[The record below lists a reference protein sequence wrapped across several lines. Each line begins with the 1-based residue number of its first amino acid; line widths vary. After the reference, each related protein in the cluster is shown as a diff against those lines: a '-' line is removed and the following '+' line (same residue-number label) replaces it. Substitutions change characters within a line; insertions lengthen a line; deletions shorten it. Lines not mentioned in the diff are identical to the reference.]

1 MVFLIL
7 IILITVF
14 LIVSVM
20 GIIKRGI
27 LGGVSGKVANVIGGS
42 WKGIEYLRAMPLS
55 VANPRTT
62 AQVANRDR
70 FKSVTVLASEM
81 LTTIVKPLWDRFAVS
96 MSGYNDFCK
105 TNKDVFSEGT
115 FNHSSLILSR
125 GKMDAPVG
133 LFGSVNSTAHT
144 FTVSWGTTL
153 SDAYASADDEVY
165 IAVLGADGSLAA
177 ASSGSAKRSE
187 GTVTFS
193 YPTTWKSTAAF
204 AYVAFRRKDGTIVSN
219 SAVIPL
225 D

>member
-1 MVFLIL
+1 
-7 IILITVF
+7 
-14 LIVSVM
+14 M
-20 GIIKRGI
+20 GIIRRGI

-42 WKGIEYLRAMPLS
+42 WKGIEYLRSMPLS

-62 AQVANRDR
+62 SQVANRNR

-105 TNKDVFSEGT
+105 VNKDVFNDGVFTPAS
-115 FNHSSLILSR
+115 FVISK
-125 GKMDAPVG
+125 GKMDAPANLVG
-133 LFGSVNSTAHT
+133 TANIAGHT
-144 FTVSWGTTL
+144 FTATWSTEL

-165 IAVLGADGSLAA
+165 IAVVGANGTFAA
-177 ASSGSAKRSE
+177 AVSGSIKRSA

-193 YPTTWKSTAAF
+193 YPAAF
-204 AYVAFRRKDGTIVSN
+204 TGEQPYIYVAFRRPDGTIVSN
-219 SAVIPL
+219 SAFVAV

>member
-1 MVFLIL
+1 
-7 IILITVF
+7 
-14 LIVSVM
+14 M

-42 WKGIEYLRAMPLS
+42 WKGIEYLRSMPLS

-96 MSGYNDFCK
+96 MSGYNDFCRA
-105 TNKDVFSEGT
+105 NKDVFSGGS
-115 FNHSSLILSR
+115 FNYSSLILSR
-125 GKMDAPVG
+125 GKMDAPAG
-133 LFGSVNSTAHT
+133 LSGTANTGAHT
-144 FTVSWGTTL
+144 FTVSWSNAL
-153 SDAYASADDEVY
+153 ADAYASADDEVY
-165 IAVLGADGSLAA
+165 VAVVGTDGSLAA

-193 YPTTWKSTAAF
+193 YPSSWSGGQPYAF
-204 AYVAFRRKDGTIVSN
+204 IAFRRKDGTIVSN
-219 SAVIPL
+219 SAIIEL
-225 D
+225 I

>member
-1 MVFLIL
+1 
-7 IILITVF
+7 
-14 LIVSVM
+14 M
-20 GIIKRGI
+20 GVIKRGI

-62 AQVANRDR
+62 AQVANRGR

-105 TNKDVFSEGT
+105 VNKDVFVDGT
-115 FNHSSLILSR
+115 FQYSALVLSR
-125 GKMDAPVG
+125 GKMDAPTG
-133 LFGSVNSTAHT
+133 LTGTANSSAHT
-144 FTVSWGTTL
+144 VTVSWSNAL

-165 IAVLGADGSLAA
+165 VAVVGADGSFAA

-193 YPTTWKSTAAF
+193 YPSTWTGGQPYAF
-204 AYVAFRRKDGTIVSN
+204 VAFRRKDGTIVSN
-219 SAVIPL
+219 SASIELV
-225 D
+225 